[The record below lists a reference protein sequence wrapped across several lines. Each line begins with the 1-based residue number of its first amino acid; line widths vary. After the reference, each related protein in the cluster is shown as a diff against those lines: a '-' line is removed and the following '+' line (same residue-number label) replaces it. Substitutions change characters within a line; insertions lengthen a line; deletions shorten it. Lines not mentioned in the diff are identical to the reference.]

1 MGGTPPGEPATGSR
15 TTGAGGLAR
24 SPRSLV
30 AMSTNRNPGTRLGGI
45 VLTAVLAALSVGCGG
60 GADQSVGTDTT
71 TTTIV
76 SVPAL
81 DYPHY
86 SDPGLPISIGLSR
99 RFAVVLPSDPA
110 SGWHWT
116 SEPVDQA
123 LLAPLGSEF
132 RDDPDLL
139 ASIPPPTTTTTT
151 VSPFASGP
159 FGTSTTV
166 SAEPA
171 VEGTMPA
178 PLVQVISF
186 AARGLG
192 STTVSFRYN
201 RIGSADEDSVMTATF
216 IVTIVPDTTLP
227 GTSVPVPLP

>member
-1 MGGTPPGEPATGSR
+1 MLGGFA
-15 TTGAGGLAR
+15 LAAV
-24 SPRSLV
+24 LV
-30 AMSTNRNPGTRLGGI
+30 A
-45 VLTAVLAALSVGCGG
+45 LAGGCGG
-60 GADQSVGTDTT
+60 GTDTSAGTDATT
-71 TTTIV
+71 TTVV

-86 SDPGLPISIGLSR
+86 SDPGAPISIGVSR
-99 RFAVVLPSDPA
+99 RFAIVLPSDPA

-116 SEPVDQA
+116 GEPVDQA
-123 LLAPLGSEF
+123 LLAPLGSQF

-139 ASIPPPTTTTTT
+139 ASIPPPTTTTT

-159 FGTSTTV
+159 FGSSTTV
-166 SAEPA
+166 PGAPA

-192 STTVSFRYN
+192 TTTVTFRYN
-201 RIGSADEDSVMTATF
+201 RIGSADEGPAMTATF
-216 IVTIVPDTTLP
+216 IVTIVPDTMPP

>member
-1 MGGTPPGEPATGSR
+1 MLS
-15 TTGAGGLAR
+15 
-24 SPRSLV
+24 
-30 AMSTNRNPGTRLGGI
+30 GI
-45 VLTAVLAALSVGCGG
+45 ALMAVLVVPGGACGG
-60 GADQSVGTDTT
+60 GSDTSGGTDTST
-71 TTTIV
+71 TVV

-86 SDPGLPISIGLSR
+86 SDPGSPISIGLSR
-99 RFAVVLPSDPA
+99 RFAVVLPSDPE

-116 SEPVDQA
+116 GEPVDQT

-139 ASIPPPTTTTTT
+139 ASIPPPTTTTT
-151 VSPFASGP
+151 VPPFAPVP
-159 FGTSTTV
+159 FGTSTIV
-166 SAEPA
+166 PAEPTT
-171 VEGTMPA
+171 EGTAPA

-201 RIGSADEDSVMTATF
+201 RIGSADEAPAMTATF
-216 IVTIVPDTTLP
+216 VVTIVPDTMFP
-227 GTSVPVPLP
+227 ATSVPVPLP

>member
-1 MGGTPPGEPATGSR
+1 M
-15 TTGAGGLAR
+15 
-24 SPRSLV
+24 
-30 AMSTNRNPGTRLGGI
+30 LGGI
-45 VLTAVLAALSVGCGG
+45 ALMAVLVVSAGACGG
-60 GADQSVGTDTT
+60 GSDTSGGTDTST
-71 TTTIV
+71 TVV

-86 SDPGLPISIGLSR
+86 SDPGSPISIGLSR
-99 RFAVVLPSDPA
+99 RFAVALPSDPE

-116 SEPVDQA
+116 GGPVDQT

-139 ASIPPPTTTTTT
+139 ASIPPPTTTTT
-151 VSPFASGP
+151 VSPFAPGP
-159 FGTSTTV
+159 FGTSTIV
-166 SAEPA
+166 PAEPTI
-171 VEGTMPA
+171 EGTAPA

-216 IVTIVPDTTLP
+216 TVTIVPDTMIP
-227 GTSVPVPLP
+227 ATSVPVPLP